1 MDRRRIELQIRVV
14 VVTLRIER
22 ERRDTST
29 MEEFRAR
36 ARSILDALSG
46 EVRSHPELE
55 PLLQAAFKEL
65 EADRGEKA
73 ERGRPDQ
80 QVG

>member
-1 MDRRRIELQIRVV
+1 VDRRRIELQIRAV

-22 ERRDTST
+22 ERRDAST

-46 EVRSHPELE
+46 EVRAHPELE

-65 EADRGEKA
+65 EADRGETA
-73 ERGRPDQ
+73 EPRRPDQ
-80 QVG
+80 QVR